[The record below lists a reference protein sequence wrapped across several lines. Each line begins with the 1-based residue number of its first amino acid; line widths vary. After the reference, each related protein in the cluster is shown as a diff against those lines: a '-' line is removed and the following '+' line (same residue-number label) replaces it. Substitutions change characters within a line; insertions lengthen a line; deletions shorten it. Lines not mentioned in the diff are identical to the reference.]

1 MESGQKFVPPGWKF
15 VPPGLKIAHIVDIG
29 QKFVQPGWKLAQ
41 FGLRLVDIGQKF
53 VLTGR
58 KFVLPGW
65 KLAQFDWKPGEP
77 VWGPRHQK
85 QLIEK
90 INHSL
95 SNFFISL
102 PERRAAWKSFIVV

>member
-1 MESGQKFVPPGWKF
+1 MQPGRKLAQF
-15 VPPGLKIAHIVDIG
+15 GLRLVDIG

-41 FGLRLVDIGQKF
+41 FDR
-53 VLTGR
+53 
-58 KFVLPGW
+58 
-65 KLAQFDWKPGEP
+65 KPGEP

-95 SNFFISL
+95 SNLFY
-102 PERRAAWKSFIVV
+102 